1 MLLMICKSSALLVV
15 MTTRGE
21 GAEARLKLVQRYDP
35 RTHQRAANRLVQL
48 LNADLS
54 GDLEDK
60 TLLWERMVK
69 TYEEQMGQVFA
80 EHLRFDIWLSNA
92 PERAIKTHML
102 IRTDLVRWADF
113 RQEMMSCTRALK
125 RSAGFTPKPLDI

>member
-1 MLLMICKSSALLVV
+1 MAWQNI
-15 MTTRGE
+15 
-21 GAEARLKLVQRYDP
+21 VQRYEP
-35 RTHQRAANRLVQL
+35 QTHQAAANQLVRL
-48 LNADLS
+48 LNADPP
-54 GDLEDK
+54 GDPEDK

-80 EHLRFDIWLSNA
+80 EDLRFGIWLSNA
-92 PERAIKTHML
+92 PESAVKTHML
-102 IRTDLVRWADF
+102 MRMELVRWADF